1 MTKALFAHRG
11 ASTDFFVFRIMENV
25 FGDGGATRR
34 MDKSHIKSLNHALG
48 LILRE
53 PYVTDTSSAA
63 VKLIQQEIANL
74 VSFAHSVV
82 DQNVWER
89 GSDVSVVDGS
99 DPPVAEANLFALT
112 RSFIAY
118 ITTTAFM
125 GTSFVE
131 FYPGLL
137 QDMWTFDKA
146 FSLLI
151 AGAPKWLPMPSVSAA
166 YGARDR
172 LHKLVT
178 ALHMAFAAVED
189 GRDPGVM
196 LRDLDDLSEMIKQRM
211 RTWRK
216 AGYSPS
222 VAAKGDLAV
231 LWAMN
236 VNSSSIVFWILLHIY
251 SDPSLHAALEEE
263 MAPFVKASRLTPKET
278 GLPFAEPPRLSL
290 NLEGLLT
297 SCPLLRATFY
307 EAIRMYT
314 NSASYRELSSDLTLT
329 ESAED
334 AAIFG
339 AAQPRSYH
347 FRKGDILVV
356 PNGAHQMDPRYHKN
370 PDKFD
375 PHRFIVKD
383 PETGKVSTEM
393 GTIRPF
399 GGGASMCKG
408 RVFAEREIL
417 AFTAAILALWDV
429 KPVSPK
435 GWKRPGLK
443 PGSATYIPVGDV
455 RVRMKHRV

>member
-1 MTKALFAHRG
+1 
-11 ASTDFFVFRIMENV
+11 
-25 FGDGGATRR
+25 
-34 MDKSHIKSLNHALG
+34 MDKGHLKSLHNALG

-53 PYVTDTSSAA
+53 PYVTDISSVAA
-63 VKLIQQEIANL
+63 RLIQREIANL
-74 VSFAHSVV
+74 VSFSHSVV
-82 DQNVWER
+82 DQTAWER
-89 GSDVSVVDGS
+89 GSEVTVVDGS

-112 RSFIAY
+112 RNFIAY

-125 GTSFVE
+125 GQSFVE

-137 QDMWTFDKA
+137 QDMWKFDAA
-146 FSLLI
+146 FTLLV
-151 AGAPKWLPMPSVSAA
+151 AGAPKWLPLPSVSAA
-166 YGARDR
+166 YAARDR
-172 LHKLVT
+172 LQKLVT

-196 LRDLDDLSEMIKQRM
+196 LRDLDDLSEMIKLRM

-216 AGYSPS
+216 AGYPPN
-222 VAAKGDLAV
+222 VGAKGDLAV

-236 VNSSSIVFWILLHIY
+236 VNSSSAVFWNLFHIY
-251 SDPSLHAALEEE
+251 SDPKLLAALQEE

-297 SCPLLRATFY
+297 SCPLLRAAFY

-314 NSASYRELSSDLTLT
+314 NSASYRELTSDLTLA

-334 AAIFG
+334 AGIFG

-356 PNGAHQMDPRYHKN
+356 AHGAHQIDPRYHAN

-375 PHRFIVKD
+375 PYRFIVKD
-383 PETGKVSTEM
+383 PETGKISTDI

-408 RVFAEREIL
+408 RVFAEREIM

-429 KPVSPK
+429 EPVSPK
-435 GWKRPGLK
+435 GWEHPGYELGSGTYRP
-443 PGSATYIPVGDV
+443 ARDV